1 MHIRRGDLASLSRSS
16 PTAYPDAECA
26 CLPRRSFRHRCSR
39 RLSRSGCVRV
49 SSSLRRSLSMGVN
62 RRQRHSRLAPSSR
75 CICGVALDS
84 GPTFYCAAPTS
95 PSRRRDHSAPKFG
108 SGKRRSRSSIGSALR
123 HDLSC
128 RTGVSLNRVF
138 DISGAT
144 ECARG
149 PFGEQFYCLEGSSL
163 AELRHRGTSG
173 FVVGGGL
180 RFKFRKLWLEPELRL
195 TRWVD
200 RNFGV
205 RDSAVRSNLNQIGLL
220 AGVVF

>member
-1 MHIRRGDLASLSRSS
+1 MLAALLVSS
-16 PTAYPDAECA
+16 PLLAQA
-26 CLPRRSFRHRCSR
+26 
-39 RLSRSGCVRV
+39 V
-49 SSSLRRSLSMGVN
+49 SLGLRAGIPITPVLAADG
-62 RRQRHSRLAPSSR
+62 RQQA
-75 CICGVALDS
+75 
-84 GPTFYCAAPTS
+84 
-95 PSRRRDHSAPKFG
+95 
-108 SGKRRSRSSIGSALR
+108 SALR
-123 HDLSC
+123 YTIGPLIEVHLWHGAGLGADFLLHHAGLAVSPAGSRRAGVWRWEMPMTFIYRFGAPARPFV

-144 ECARG
+144 ECGRG

-173 FVVGGGL
+173 FVVGGGV
-180 RFKFRKLWLEPELRL
+180 RFKFKRLWLEPEVRL

>member
-1 MHIRRGDLASLSRSS
+1 MLAALLISS
-16 PTAYPDAECA
+16 PLLAQTVSLGLRAGIPVTPPLTVDGRQQASASRFTIGLLIEVHLWRGAGFGADFLLLRTDLVISAAGPQRAEVWQWEA
-26 CLPRRSFRHRCSR
+26 PITFIYRFR
-39 RLSRSGCVRV
+39 
-49 SSSLRRSLSMGVN
+49 
-62 RRQRHSRLAPSSR
+62 
-75 CICGVALDS
+75 
-84 GPTFYCAAPTS
+84 AAARP
-95 PSRRRDHSAPKFG
+95 FV
-108 SGKRRSRSSIGSALR
+108 
-123 HDLSC
+123 

-180 RFKFRKLWLEPELRL
+180 RFKFRKLWFDPELRL

>member
-1 MHIRRGDLASLSRSS
+1 MRVLAALLVSSPLFAQTVSLGLRAGVPVTPPLTVDGRQQASASRFTIGRLIEVHLWRGAGFGADFLLRRADLAISAAGSQR
-16 PTAYPDAECA
+16 AEVWQWEA
-26 CLPRRSFRHRCSR
+26 PITFIYRFR
-39 RLSRSGCVRV
+39 
-49 SSSLRRSLSMGVN
+49 
-62 RRQRHSRLAPSSR
+62 A
-75 CICGVALDS
+75 VAR
-84 GPTFYCAAPTS
+84 PFV
-95 PSRRRDHSAPKFG
+95 
-108 SGKRRSRSSIGSALR
+108 
-123 HDLSC
+123 
-128 RTGVSLNRVF
+128 RTGLSLNRVF

-173 FVVGGGL
+173 FVVGGGF
-180 RFKFRKLWLEPELRL
+180 RFKFKKLWFEPELRL

-220 AGVVF
+220 AGVFF